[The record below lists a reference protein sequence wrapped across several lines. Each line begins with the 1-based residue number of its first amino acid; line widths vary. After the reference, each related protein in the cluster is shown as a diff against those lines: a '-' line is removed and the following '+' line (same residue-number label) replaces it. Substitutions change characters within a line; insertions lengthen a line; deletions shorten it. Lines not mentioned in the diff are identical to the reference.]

1 MSETTTS
8 CYTFQ
13 VSMLVQVLADSK
25 EAADQQLSENSGY
38 VSHRNIELVSEV
50 PVHSELKQRFSQN
63 LKIFLFSPFLIWIF
77 PTPSIFGKI

>member
-50 PVHSELKQRFSQN
+50 PVHSELK
-63 LKIFLFSPFLIWIF
+63 
-77 PTPSIFGKI
+77 